1 MGTPSRPQTLGTP
14 QLNPVVDGYTLY
26 LGLDDEARKER
37 SSMAETREELVKRL
51 EGQANKIRRNVWRA
65 LKASGSGHAGGSLSA
80 ADVLSVLY
88 FHKMNIR
95 PNEPDWP
102 DRDRFV
108 LSKGHA
114 NAGLGATLE
123 LAGFVDET
131 YCDRF
136 YAMDDGRPPFGMH
149 PDIKVPGIEMST
161 GGLGHGLS
169 VAVGMALGARIKGQS
184 FHTYVMIGDGELHE
198 GSNWEG
204 AMSAAMYR
212 LTNLTAIIDSNKVSQ
227 SGHVAEIMGVEPLAD
242 KWRAFGWEVRE
253 CNGHSVAE
261 VVDALDA
268 LPYSTSKP
276 NCLIVHT
283 IKGKGTSFAED
294 TYLWHQNAVNQEIYD
309 KAISELEVVG
319 S

>member
-1 MGTPSRPQTLGTP
+1 
-14 QLNPVVDGYTLY
+14 
-26 LGLDDEARKER
+26 
-37 SSMAETREELVKRL
+37 MAESRDELVKRL
-51 EGQANKIRRNVWRA
+51 EAQANKIRRNVWRA

-80 ADVLSVLY
+80 ADILAVLY
-88 FHKMNIR
+88 FHKMKLR
-95 PNEPDWP
+95 PDEPEWP

-114 NAGLGATLE
+114 NAGLGAALE

-161 GGLGHGLS
+161 GGLGHGLPVS
-169 VAVGMALGARIKGQS
+169 VGMALGARIKGQS
-184 FHTYVMIGDGELHE
+184 FHTYCMIGDGELHE
-198 GSNWEG
+198 GSNWE
-204 AMSAAMYR
+204 AAMAAAKFR

-227 SGHVAEIMGVEPLAD
+227 SGHVADIMGVEPLVD
-242 KWRAFGWEVRE
+242 KFRAFGWEVRE

-261 VVDALDA
+261 VLDAFDA
-268 LPYSTSKP
+268 LPYSSTRP
-276 NCLIVHT
+276 NCLIAHT
-283 IKGKGTSFAED
+283 VKGKGASFAED

-309 KAISELEVVG
+309 KAIAELEMV
-319 S
+319 